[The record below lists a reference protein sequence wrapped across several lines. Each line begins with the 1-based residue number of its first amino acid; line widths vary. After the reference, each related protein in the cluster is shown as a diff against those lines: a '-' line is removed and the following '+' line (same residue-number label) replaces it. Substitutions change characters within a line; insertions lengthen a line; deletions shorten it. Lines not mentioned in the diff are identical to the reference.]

1 MNRKFLM
8 IILIIFLIIGG
19 AVTAFI
25 IGIAKRKKILIHW
38 GK

>member
-19 AVTAFI
+19 
-25 IGIAKRKKILIHW
+25 GSYCLDYKRAC
-38 GK
+38 

>member
-19 AVTAFI
+19 
-25 IGIAKRKKILIHW
+25 GSYCLYNWNSQEKKILIRW